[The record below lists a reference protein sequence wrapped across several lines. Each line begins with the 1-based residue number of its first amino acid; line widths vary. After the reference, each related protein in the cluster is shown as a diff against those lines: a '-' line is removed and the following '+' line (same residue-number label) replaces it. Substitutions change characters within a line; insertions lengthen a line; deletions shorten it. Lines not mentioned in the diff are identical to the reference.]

1 MTEGTCELAFMN
13 ALLEKGLL
21 KINRRQL
28 LGEQIFHL
36 RQIKG
41 EAEVLIQSIKNNDV
55 VDIFRVGDKLNDKLK
70 LPKTILASKIETVKD
85 YCILPEFEILL
96 LLHENL
102 YEAFLKNKSKS
113 KPSEFYKSS
122 HRDYNKQYK
131 YVYDYFFKLCEQE
144 IIDIIHLYNKKRQK
158 SHNKNQ
164 HLVSELLKENDSF

>member
-1 MTEGTCELAFMN
+1 MTEGTCELAFMKV
-13 ALLEKGLL
+13 LLEKGLL
-21 KINRRQL
+21 KITRREL

-41 EAEVLIQSIKNNDV
+41 EVEVLIQLIKNNDL

-70 LPKTILASKIETVKD
+70 LPKTILASKIKTVKD

-102 YEAFLKNKSKS
+102 YETFLKNKSKS
-113 KPSEFYKSS
+113 KPSEFYKSN

-131 YVYDYFFKLCEQE
+131 YVYDYFFKLGEKE
-144 IIDIIHLYNKKRQK
+144 IIDSIHLYNKKRQK

-164 HLVSELLKENDSF
+164 HLISELLKESDSF